1 MNGVDK
7 VGVVGW
13 ILGVLV
19 MGSDRRLTMYIRRSR
34 VKRTQQSIQSMKR
47 TGKGEISDETPD
59 SPIDHKV
66 ENRATQWN
74 MKPEEGVDSR

>member
-1 MNGVDK
+1 
-7 VGVVGW
+7 
-13 ILGVLV
+13 
-19 MGSDRRLTMYIRRSR
+19 
-34 VKRTQQSIQSMKR
+34 MKR